1 MAMANKI
8 THYEKARAGMLDEA
22 DPLRYKGLSGESK
35 KRNAR
40 HLKKIVLGENH
51 SNGIEFP
58 VRPVRFTNLSVL
70 AGLPV
75 EMESFL
81 QKDRFENLPKRV
93 KIPSKIPFCSP
104 S

>member
-1 MAMANKI
+1 MQ
-8 THYEKARAGMLDEA
+8 GMLDEA

-35 KRNAR
+35 KRKRPAFE
-40 HLKKIVLGENH
+40 KIVLGENH
-51 SNGIEFP
+51 SNDIEFP

-75 EMESFL
+75 EMENFL